1 MYQFIQEC
9 ILKSNK
15 GKHYFVWKTWDDHIY
30 VSISEKNYHISI
42 KSIIL
47 EHKFS
52 IRPCKSEWGCS
63 VMLDTC
69 LISYK
74 IAKLFPDFNSQQ

>member
-52 IRPCKSEWGCS
+52 ILPCKSEWGCS

>member
-9 ILKSNK
+9 ILKSNE

-47 EHKFS
+47 EHTFS
-52 IRPCKSEWGCS
+52 ILPCKSEWGCS
-63 VMLDTC
+63 VKLDIC
-69 LISYK
+69 LLLYK
-74 IAKLFPDFNSQQ
+74 IAKLFPDFNSHQ